1 MTSLFTRAPLPRAV
15 KAAALALVAL
25 ALNGGAAQ
33 ASWWNSD
40 WSNRVKIDADAG
52 PKGANIGE
60 AIGRTQILIRLTQ
73 GNFKFDSAK
82 QDGSDVRFVAADD
95 KTPLHYHIEK
105 WDGLVDQV
113 ALIWVDVPDLAP
125 GTTTPILM
133 YWGNEKA
140 ADGADAH
147 ATYDPDQLL
156 VWHFGGDSALP
167 HDSTGYG
174 NNALTPEMRDEAGI
188 IGFGAKFLAATP
200 PIKLAPS
207 ASLNITAGETYTWQ
221 IWEKAS
227 PVNQTSV
234 IYDQHDGSTPADFQV
249 GFAAGVPYALATPAT
264 GTPVRAQA
272 GAAISGDGW
281 HLLTVTATADKI
293 SLYVDGSKVGEA
305 AGGLPAINGPGQRG
319 GASAAA
325 AVPPTPAP
333 AVTPAAPTTQATQ
346 AAPAVPAPS
355 ANFTGELDEL
365 EISKTVRP
373 DGAIQVAVHSQGPNA
388 NLLSFEAPE
397 QTSGFSTGYIG
408 ILLHSITPDA
418 EVVIGILMIMM
429 IISWLVMINRGMVV
443 AQTRGAN
450 KRFRRALHDR
460 MKANDALMPDLAK
473 AQRKGLTGS
482 SLLAIYEIG
491 WREVNERLH
500 GGRTLP
506 DGTIAPQSLA
516 AIRSAMDAQ
525 MVREIERLNNMMVL
539 LTIAIA
545 GGPFIGLLGTVV
557 GVMITFAAIAAAG
570 DVNVNAIAPGIAAA
584 LLATVAGLAVA
595 IPSLF
600 GYNYFQVRIKGVISE
615 MTVFV
620 DEIITR
626 LGEGDLALDKRQ
638 SLAE

>member
-1 MTSLFTRAPLPRAV
+1 MTLPEKRRGV
-15 KAAALALVAL
+15 WGGRLRPTQLLLVVLLSVLSTTAAK
-25 ALNGGAAQ
+25 

-52 PKGANIGE
+52 PKAANIGE
-60 AIGRTQILIRLTQ
+60 AIGRTQVLIRLTQ

-82 QDGSDVRFVAADD
+82 QDGSDIRFVAADD

-125 GTTTPILM
+125 GTSTPFLM

-140 ADGADAH
+140 NDGADSH

-156 VWHFGGDSALP
+156 VWHFGDTGALP
-167 HDSTGYG
+167 HDATGYN
-174 NNALTPEMRDEAGI
+174 NNALTPAVRDEAGI
-188 IGFGAKFLAATP
+188 IGFGAKAAPSTP

-207 ASLNITAGETYTWQ
+207 APLNLTAGETYTWQ
-221 IWEKAS
+221 VWEKAA

-234 IYDQHDGSTPADFQV
+234 LYDQRDAGGVADFQV
-249 GFAAGVPYALATPAT
+249 GFAAGVPFAQAIPAT
-264 GTPVRAQA
+264 GAPVRAQA

-281 HLLTVTATADKI
+281 HLITVVAAPDRI
-293 SLYVDGSKVGEA
+293 RVLVDGVKVAEA
-305 AGGLPAINGPGQRG
+305 QGGLPAIDGPGVLG
-319 GASAAA
+319 GAAAIATAPGAGA
-325 AVPPTPAP
+325 ATAQP
-333 AVTPAAPTTQATQ
+333 
-346 AAPAVPAPS
+346 
-355 ANFTGELDEL
+355 ANFQGELDEL
-365 EISKTVRP
+365 EISKTVRQ
-373 DGAIQVAVHSQGPNA
+373 DGAIQVALHSQGPNA

-397 QTSGFSTGYIG
+397 QTSGFGSGYIG

-418 EVVIGILMIMM
+418 MAVIGILMVMM
-429 IISWLVMINRGMVV
+429 LISWLVMINRGVVV
-443 AQTRGAN
+443 ARTRGAN
-450 KRFRRALHDR
+450 KRFRRTLRDTMRA
-460 MKANDALMPDLAK
+460 DAV
-473 AQRKGLTGS
+473 
-482 SLLAIYEIG
+482 LLAIYEIAT
-491 WREVNERLH
+491 REVNERLR

-525 MVREIERLNNMMVL
+525 MVREIERLNNLMVL

-584 LLATVAGLAVA
+584 LLATVAGLTVA

-615 MTVFV
+615 MAVFV
-620 DEIITR
+620 DEIVTR
-626 LGEGDLALDKRQ
+626 VAEGDLALEKRQ
-638 SLAE
+638 QLAD

>member
-1 MTSLFTRAPLPRAV
+1 MTTSLPRTLRSGLTAC
-15 KAAALALVAL
+15 AAALIGLII
-25 ALNGGAAQ
+25 AAAPAH

-60 AIGRTQILIRLTQ
+60 PIGRTQILIRLTQ

-82 QDGSDVRFVAADD
+82 QDGSDIRFVAADD

-125 GTTTPILM
+125 GTTTPFFM

-156 VWHFGGDSALP
+156 VWHFGGDTPLP

-174 NNALTPEMRDEAGI
+174 NNALTPAVRDEAGI
-188 IGFGAKFLAATP
+188 IGFGAKLSAATP
-200 PIKLAPS
+200 PIKLAPTPT
-207 ASLNITAGETYTWQ
+207 LNLSAGETYTWQ
-221 IWEKAS
+221 VWEKSAA
-227 PVNQTSV
+227 PTQTAI
-234 IYDQHDGSTPADFQV
+234 IYDQRDASGVADFQL
-249 GFAAGVPYALATPAT
+249 GLANGIPYVEVTPTSGA
-264 GTPVRAQA
+264 PVRAQA
-272 GAAISGDGW
+272 GAAPSGDGW
-281 HLLTVTATADKI
+281 HLLTVTATADKLA
-293 SLYVDGSKVGEA
+293 LYLDGAKIAEA
-305 AGGLPAINGPGQRG
+305 AGSLPAITGAGLLG
-319 GASAAA
+319 GGTAPPAAQ
-325 AVPPTPAP
+325 PAT
-333 AVTPAAPTTQATQ
+333 ATPAAPVA
-346 AAPAVPAPS
+346 AVPAP
-355 ANFTGELDEL
+355 ANFQGELDEL

-373 DGAIQVAVHSQGPNA
+373 AGAIQMAVHSQGPNA
-388 NLLSFEAPE
+388 NLLVFEAPE
-397 QTSGFSTGYIG
+397 QTSGFGSGYIG

-418 EVVIGILMIMM
+418 MVVIGILMVMM
-429 IISWLVMINRGMVV
+429 LISWLVMINRGLVV

-450 KRFRRALHDR
+450 KRFRHTLRDTMRRESTMLLPTLPAESA
-460 MKANDALMPDLAK
+460 KKLA
-473 AQRKGLTGS
+473 GS
-482 SLLAIYEIG
+482 SLLAIYESAY
-491 WREVNERLH
+491 REVNERLQ

-516 AIRSAMDAQ
+516 AIRSAMDSQ
-525 MVREIERLNNMMVL
+525 MVREIERLNNLMVL

-615 MTVFV
+615 MAVFV
-620 DEIITR
+620 DEIVTR
-626 LGEGDLALDKRQ
+626 IGEGKLALSNRQ
-638 SLAE
+638 QLAE

>member
-1 MTSLFTRAPLPRAV
+1 MTTSLRHFLKSRLIACAAGLV
-15 KAAALALVAL
+15 CLIMAAAPAH
-25 ALNGGAAQ
+25 

-60 AIGRTQILIRLTQ
+60 PIGRTQILLRLTQ

-82 QDGSDVRFVAADD
+82 QDGTDIRFVAADD

-125 GTTTPILM
+125 GTTTPFFM

-147 ATYDPDQLL
+147 ATYDADQLL
-156 VWHFGGDSALP
+156 VWHFSGDTALP

-174 NNALTPEMRDEAGI
+174 NNALTPAVRDEAGI
-188 IGFGAKFLAATP
+188 IGFGAKLAAATP

-207 ASLNITAGETYTWQ
+207 PTLNLNAGETTTWQ
-221 IWEKAS
+221 LWEKSAS
-227 PVNQTSV
+227 PAQTAV
-234 IYDQHDGSTPADFQV
+234 IYDQRDAGGVADFQI
-249 GFAAGVPYALATPAT
+249 GFANGIPYAEATPAA
-264 GTPVRAQA
+264 GAPVRAQA
-272 GAAISGDGW
+272 GAAPTGDGW
-281 HLLTVTATADKI
+281 HLVTVTATADK
-293 SLYVDGSKVGEA
+293 LTVYLDGAKVAEA
-305 AGGLPAINGPGQRG
+305 AGSLPAINGAGLLG
-319 GASAAA
+319 GGTTSPATPPAPAASG
-325 AVPPTPAP
+325 AP
-333 AVTPAAPTTQATQ
+333 AVTVMMP
-346 AAPAVPAPS
+346 
-355 ANFTGELDEL
+355 ANFQGELDEL

-373 DGAIQVAVHSQGPNA
+373 VGAIQMAVHSQGPNA
-388 NLLSFEAPE
+388 NLLVFEAPE
-397 QTSGFSTGYIG
+397 QTSGFGSGYIG

-418 EVVIGILMIMM
+418 MAVIGILMVMM
-429 IISWLVMINRGMVV
+429 LISWLVMINRGFVV

-450 KRFRRALHDR
+450 KRFRHTLRDTMRRDNTMLLPGLPAESA
-460 MKANDALMPDLAK
+460 KKLA
-473 AQRKGLTGS
+473 GS
-482 SLLAIYEIG
+482 SLLAIYESAY
-491 WREVNERLH
+491 REVNERLQ

-525 MVREIERLNNMMVL
+525 MVREIERLNNLMVL

-600 GYNYFQVRIKGVISE
+600 GYNYFQVRIKGVVAE
-615 MTVFV
+615 MAVFV
-620 DEIITR
+620 DEIVTR
-626 LGEGDLALDKRQ
+626 IGEGKLALSNRQ
-638 SLAE
+638 QLAE